1 MSHRTEGLEPLNG
14 LPRVIRELRYHEGA
28 RQGLAVILIVVYA
41 LTANPSPFLIVI
53 GMPLAVI
60 GMAVRLYASGHIM
73 KNQELAQTGPYALV
87 RHPLYTG
94 NVLLVG
100 GFALANAT
108 LWALPLALAFFWFYY
123 PTAIE
128 YEDRKLHRIFGET
141 WERWASETP
150 ALVPNFHRMSEL
162 WQGNWSLYR
171 SLRRN
176 GEVIIALLVLGCI
189 YLIVKPLL

>member
-1 MSHRTEGLEPLNG
+1 MSHRTEGLEPLSG

-28 RQGLAVILIVVYA
+28 RQGLAVILIVLYA
-41 LTANPSPFLIVI
+41 LTANPSPPLIVI
-53 GMPLAVI
+53 GMPLAVL
-60 GMAVRLYASGHIM
+60 GMVMRLYASGHIM

-108 LWALPLALAFFWFYY
+108 LWAIPLALVFFWFYY

-141 WERWASETP
+141 WERWARETP
-150 ALVPNFHRMSEL
+150 ALVPNFRRASEF

-176 GEVIIALLVLGCI
+176 GEVIIALLVLFCI
-189 YLIVKPLL
+189 YLVAKPLL